1 MDVIIPLAYN
11 THPLAKALECDATVL
26 YPSSVE
32 VYGNVRGSDIFM
44 EDYTGKLNLANAHS
58 CYPKSKRLSE
68 AMCYSYMAERSAK
81 VKIARLSRVFSPT
94 MLASD
99 ANASS
104 QLILKA
110 LAGEDIILKIKDEQF
125 FSYTYVADVAR
136 TMLFILLHGEYGKA
150 YNVSSQDNNVMLRDF
165 AGACARWASKS

>member
-58 CYPKSKRLSE
+58 CYPESKRLSE
-68 AMCYSYMAERSAK
+68 ALCYSYMAERSAK

-99 ANASS
+99 AKASS

-110 LAGEDIILKIKDEQF
+110 LAGAL
-125 FSYTYVADVAR
+125 YTY
-136 TMLFILLHGEYGKA
+136 LLYRNQSTRIPHPHIP
-150 YNVSSQDNNVMLRDF
+150 SQLR
-165 AGACARWASKS
+165 CPQQ